1 MNCSIVHE
9 GCMGTAATP
18 KARIYLASGGR
29 TLRASKW
36 TMDTIEAPASGKASF
51 GVSNVPPSVKD
62 VRTIVRTALAQTRA
76 EGVRE

>member
-1 MNCSIVHE
+1 MNGSIVHE
-9 GCMGTAATP
+9 GCMGTATTP

-36 TMDTIEAPASGKASF
+36 TTSSIEAPASGKASF
-51 GVSNVPPSVKD
+51 GVSNVPP
-62 VRTIVRTALAQTRA
+62 ALAQARA